1 MMERIAWRM
10 LCLFFGSLC
19 GGLLSACAPA
29 RTPTLMDLTYA
40 FDEETIYWPTNKHF
54 QREKTD
60 WGVTAAGYW
69 YASANFSASEHGGT
83 HIDAPIHFGEGRST
97 VDQIPVERLIGP
109 AVVIDVSAQCSRNP
123 DYELTVEDLV
133 TWESRHGP
141 IPENSLVLILS
152 GWGQRWPDRRR
163 YLGSDTPDNP
173 QTLHFPGI
181 SREAAEFLVSRR
193 TVRGVGIDTASIDPG
208 RSRDFPAHRVLNGAD
223 VYALENVAAL
233 DRLPSRGA
241 TVFALPIKIR
251 GGTGGPVRIIAVV
264 P

>member
-1 MMERIAWRM
+1 
-10 LCLFFGSLC
+10 
-19 GGLLSACAPA
+19 
-29 RTPTLMDLTYA
+29 
-40 FDEETIYWPTNKHF
+40 
-54 QREKTD
+54 
-60 WGVTAAGYW
+60 
-69 YASANFSASEHGGT
+69 NFSASEHGGT
-83 HIDAPIHFGEGRST
+83 HIDAPIHFGEGRSA

-141 IPENSLVLILS
+141 IPANSLVLILS

-233 DRLPSRGA
+233 DRLPFNTRRSEEHTSELQSRSELVCRLLLEKKNRA
-241 TVFALPIKIR
+241 RPHSDSSSTA
-251 GGTGGPVRIIAVV
+251 ASA
-264 P
+264 